1 MIKLINDLLDLKQ
14 WVRKTGATAEGKG
27 MYGKIHSEKQ
37 ILDLIDKYNT
47 EKKKKINI
55 LWFNTSVEY
64 LGDSRVLSN
73 AKVIVSNG
81 VEHMEL
87 ETQGIGEEKRGDI
100 AFGLGKA
107 MTYSKRFF
115 LSKLIG
121 LSSEDIEPEHITNK
135 VVNTPVKVIKA
146 STPTFKVSVGTG
158 EFAPQLAKY
167 KNGKPVIDKN
177 GVQMT
182 VEQHAKAKAL
192 AKAKGLMIWDISI
205 GDLK

>member
-1 MIKLINDLLDLKQ
+1 MIKLINDLLDLKK
-14 WVRKTGATAEGKG
+14 WVRKTGATAQGKG

-47 EKKKKINI
+47 ENKKKINI

-64 LGDSRVLSN
+64 LGDSKVLSN

-135 VVNTPVKVIKA
+135 VVDKPFKTIKTPK
-146 STPTFKVSVGTG
+146 SNFKVSVGTG
-158 EFAPQLAKY
+158 EFPPNPANY

-177 GVQMT
+177 GVQMN
-182 VEQHAKAKAL
+182 VEQHTKAKLL
-192 AKAKGLMIWDISI
+192 AKEKGIMIWDISI
-205 GDLK
+205 EDLK